1 MGNAQIKDDQS
12 ESYLDELRPGT
23 KLLHGQYTINCFL
36 NSGGFGITYLATNSL
51 DRKVVIKECFPSAF
65 CHRSRALVQA
75 RSDAHTDELRA
86 IVGLFIQEARSLAKM
101 NHPNIVGVHEVFEEN
116 QTAYMVLDFVEGR
129 DLLDTLDDPEHGLTG
144 LQVQGILRDV
154 LGAVQY
160 VHDRGVLHRDISPDN
175 ILLDGDMRPV
185 LIDFGAA
192 REEASKQTRVLSALR
207 VVKDGYSPQE
217 FYVQGS
223 PQTPASDLYALAA
236 SFYHLIDGELPPNS
250 QARLAAIA
258 AGDKDIY
265 EPLADRIKGFD
276 RKFLLSIDKALAI
289 LPKDRMQSAD
299 EWVAMLNQSRQLSRV
314 PSQTAPL
321 SSAAAATLDA
331 ERKPGL
337 VPLFGS
343 VAAVALLA
351 VGGLY
356 FAGYLP
362 TGTTT
367 QEAAVAPVETL
378 EPAPVVQAAA
388 PEPAVIET
396 IETAPAFEWTP
407 MQGVAESARFA
418 ATEQIRAAEAAAQLA
433 IVQAATTAEARRLE
447 EIAAAEAI
455 AAQEAEAARLAEVA
469 AAEAA
474 AEAERLA
481 EAQAVE
487 AEAAAEAERLAEA
500 QAAEAEAAAEAERLA
515 EAQAAEA
522 EAAAEA
528 ERLAETQAAEAEAAA
543 QAEVAADIPVLQ
555 SNWSVEKPFTTGA
568 NNTRITVVT
577 GDAPDWARA
586 GTEIVAVNG
595 TPVSNMIE
603 FDEALRASATPQDAV
618 SQPMQLTVKRGGA
631 ESTVEWEPAIIQETQ
646 LGDGTVFMT
655 RFNGEAWTTRV
666 TAIAEGETELQ
677 IGDEL
682 IAYMSTSEPVIERTS
697 LPSIFTREL
706 ENGTDEFSFAVS
718 RDGSMWVA
726 YYTYNG
732 SV

>member
-1 MGNAQIKDDQS
+1 MGNAQIQDDQS
-12 ESYLDELRPGT
+12 ESYLDELKPGT

-65 CHRSRALVQA
+65 CHRSRAIVQA
-75 RSDAHTDELRA
+75 RSDAHTDELHA
-86 IVGLFIQEARSLAKM
+86 IVGLFIQEAHSLAKM

-129 DLLDTLDDPEHGLTG
+129 DLLDTLDDPDHGLTG

-160 VHDRGVLHRDISPDN
+160 IHDRGMLHRDISPDN

-223 PQTPASDLYALAA
+223 AQTPASDLYALAA

-258 AGDKDIY
+258 AGDSDIY

-314 PSQTAPL
+314 PSQTVPL

-351 VGGLY
+351 VGALY
-356 FAGYLP
+356 FSGYLP

-367 QEAAVAPVETL
+367 QEAAVAPVEAL

-396 IETAPAFEWTP
+396 VETVPAFEWAP

-418 ATEQIRAAEAAAQLA
+418 AAEQIRAADAAAQLA
-433 IVQAATTAEARRLE
+433 IAQAQAADDARRLE

-474 AEAERLA
+474 AEA
-481 EAQAVE
+481 QATAE
-487 AEAAAEAERLAEA
+487 AEAAAEAERLADA

-515 EAQAAEA
+515 EA
-522 EAAAEA
+522 
-528 ERLAETQAAEAEAAA
+528 
-543 QAEVAADIPVLQ
+543 VADAPLLQ
-555 SNWSVEKPFTTGA
+555 SNWSVEKPFTTGT
-568 NNTRITVVT
+568 NNTRITEAT
-577 GDAPDWARA
+577 GDAPNWARA

-646 LGDGTVFMT
+646 LGDGTVFVT

-666 TAIAEGETELQ
+666 TAIAEGESELQ

>member
-1 MGNAQIKDDQS
+1 MGNAQIQNIESD
-12 ESYLDELRPGT
+12 SYLDELKPGT

-65 CHRSRALVQA
+65 CHRSRAIVQA
-75 RSDAHTDELRA
+75 RSDAHTDELHA

-101 NHPNIVGVHEVFEEN
+101 DHPNIVGVHEVFEEN
-116 QTAYMVLDFVEGR
+116 QTAYMVLDFVDGR
-129 DLLDTLDDPEHGLTG
+129 DLLDTLDDPNHGLTG

-160 VHDRGVLHRDISPDN
+160 IHDRGMLHRDISPDN

-223 PQTPASDLYALAA
+223 AQTPASDLYALAA

-258 AGDKDIY
+258 AGDSDIY

-299 EWVAMLNQSRQLSRV
+299 EWVAMLNQSRHLSRV
-314 PSQTAPL
+314 PSQTVPL

-331 ERKPGL
+331 ERRPGL

-356 FAGYLP
+356 LAGLLP
-362 TGTTT
+362 TGTAT
-367 QEAAVAPVETL
+367 QEATVAPVDVV

-388 PEPAVIET
+388 PEPAVVGT
-396 IETAPAFEWTP
+396 IETAPAFEWTQ
-407 MQGVAESARFA
+407 MQSVAENARFTA
-418 ATEQIRAAEAAAQLA
+418 AEQIRTAEAAAQVA
-433 IVQAATTAEARRLE
+433 IAQAEAATEARRLE
-447 EIAAAEAI
+447 EIATAEAL

-481 EAQAVE
+481 EA
-487 AEAAAEAERLAEA
+487 EAAAEADRLAE
-500 QAAEAEAAAEAERLA
+500 
-515 EAQAAEA
+515 
-522 EAAAEA
+522 
-528 ERLAETQAAEAEAAA
+528 AEAEAAA
-543 QAEVAADIPVLQ
+543 QAEAANVPLLQ

-568 NNTRITVVT
+568 GNTRITAAT

-595 TPVSNMIE
+595 TPVSTMEE
-603 FDEALRASATPQDAV
+603 FDEALRASAIPQDAV

-631 ESTVEWEPAIIQETQ
+631 ESTVDWEPAIIQETQ
-646 LGDGTVFMT
+646 LSDGTVFMT
-655 RFNGEAWTTRV
+655 RFNGEAWSTQVTT
-666 TAIAEGETELQ
+666 IAEGETELQ
-677 IGDEL
+677 VGDEL
-682 IAYMSTSEPVIERTS
+682 IAYMSTSEPVVERTS

-706 ENGTDEFSFAVS
+706 QNGTEEFSFAVS
-718 RDGSMWVA
+718 RNGSMWVA